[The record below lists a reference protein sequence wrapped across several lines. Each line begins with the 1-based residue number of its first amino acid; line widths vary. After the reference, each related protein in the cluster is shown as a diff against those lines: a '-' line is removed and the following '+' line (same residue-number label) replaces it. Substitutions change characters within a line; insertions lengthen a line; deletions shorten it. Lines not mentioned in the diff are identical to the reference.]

1 MTEPQFSGPA
11 TPGELLA
18 YIIRLARD
26 TREGQKD
33 AQLVRQEVRT
43 ALAKFEETMKAVLT
57 KTEAIQKSYAPD
69 SVKEAVRAASGVLD
83 RFKGESEGT
92 LIRLT
97 TQADRVSSTLLLRTM
112 MWALA
117 TSICLVVAGGIAVKI
132 APNPIEI
139 ADRRAELQGLQNQ
152 IAATNRRVEALKDSL
167 ILGTDGRWYL
177 RYAPTSTFC
186 PDPKRPEACASY
198 VPFP

>member
-1 MTEPQFSGPA
+1 MTEPHFSGPA

-26 TREGQKD
+26 TREAQND

-69 SVKEAVRAASGVLD
+69 SVKEAVRAANSVLD
-83 RFKGESEGT
+83 RFKAKSEDT
-92 LIRLT
+92 SAELT
-97 TQADRVSSTLLLRTM
+97 KQADRVSSTLLVRTM

-117 TSICLVVAGGIAVKI
+117 TPVCLVGAGWIALQV

-139 ADRRAELQGLQNQ
+139 SDRRAELRSVQEQITTANQ
-152 IAATNRRVEALKDSL
+152 QVANLKDRL
-167 ILGTDGRWYL
+167 IIGEDGR
-177 RYAPTSTFC
+177 RYVKYTTPIKLC
-186 PDPKRPEACASY
+186 VDQKREETCALY
-198 VPFP
+198 VPVP

>member
-11 TPGELLA
+11 TRQELLA

-26 TREGQKD
+26 TGEGQKD
-33 AQLVRQEVRT
+33 AQLVRQEIRT
-43 ALAKFEETMKAVLT
+43 ALKKFEDENKVILE

-69 SVKEAVRAASGVLD
+69 SVKEAVQAASGVLD
-83 RFKGESEGT
+83 RFKGECEGT
-92 LIRLT
+92 LIKLT
-97 TQADRVSSTLLLRTM
+97 TQADRVSRTVLLRTM
-112 MWALA
+112 MWAFA
-117 TSICLVVAGGIAVKI
+117 TSMCLVMAGGILVTI

-139 ADRRAELQGLQNQ
+139 ADRRAEFQGLQNQ
-152 IAATNRRVEALKDSL
+152 IAAANRRVEALKDSL

-186 PDPKRPEACASY
+186 PPSKPCGPY